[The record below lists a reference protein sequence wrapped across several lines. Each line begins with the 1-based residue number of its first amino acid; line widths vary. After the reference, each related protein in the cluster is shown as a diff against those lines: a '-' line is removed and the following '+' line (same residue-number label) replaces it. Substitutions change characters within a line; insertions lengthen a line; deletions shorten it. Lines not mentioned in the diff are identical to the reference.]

1 MNLKAVLEGLLFLAG
16 SDGLTFEEIKEIL
29 NVDDNTGKELIRKL
43 NEEYKSNERGIKLEL
58 LGGSFKLTT
67 KKEHKPYFE
76 KMLKNEVSSE
86 LSEAALETLAIIAYN
101 PKITRA
107 EIEAIRGVSADACV
121 YKLLEYGLIEEAGKI
136 DLPGK
141 PMSYKTTNDFLRMF
155 GYSSLEELPELPRYK
170 LDENKQ
176 IVIEDLIEE
185 REAPEPHEGEEGVKD
200 EEDNK
205 K

>member
-101 PKITRA
+101 QPITRNQID
-107 EIEAIRGVSADACV
+107 EIRGVSSTHIIR
-121 YKLLEYGLIEEAGKI
+121 KLLIKDLIQDCGRS

-141 PMSYKTTNDFLRMF
+141 PILYSTTPHFLDYF
-155 GYSSLEELPELPRYK
+155 GLSSISELPALDIPNEIEKKEEDLFQTRYK
-170 LDENKQ
+170 EN
-176 IVIEDLIEE
+176 
-185 REAPEPHEGEEGVKD
+185 
-200 EEDNK
+200 
-205 K
+205 

>member
-101 PKITRA
+101 QPITRNQID
-107 EIEAIRGVSADACV
+107 EIRGVSSTHIIR
-121 YKLLEYGLIEEAGKI
+121 KLLIKDLIQDCGRS

-141 PMSYKTTNDFLRMF
+141 PILYSTTPHFLDYF
-155 GYSSLEELPELPRYK
+155 GLSSITELPALDIPNEIEKKEEDLFQTRYK
-170 LDENKQ
+170 EN
-176 IVIEDLIEE
+176 
-185 REAPEPHEGEEGVKD
+185 
-200 EEDNK
+200 
-205 K
+205 

>member
-29 NVDDNTGKELIRKL
+29 DVDDNTGKELIRKL

-101 PKITRA
+101 QPITRNQID
-107 EIEAIRGVSADACV
+107 EIRGVSSAHIIR
-121 YKLLEYGLIEEAGKI
+121 KLLIKDLIQDCGRS

-141 PMSYKTTNDFLRMF
+141 PILYSTTPHFLDYF
-155 GYSSLEELPELPRYK
+155 GLSSISELPALDIPNEIEKKEEDLFQTRYK
-170 LDENKQ
+170 EN
-176 IVIEDLIEE
+176 
-185 REAPEPHEGEEGVKD
+185 
-200 EEDNK
+200 
-205 K
+205 

>member
-76 KMLKNEVSSE
+76 KMLKNEISSE

-101 PKITRA
+101 QPITRNQID
-107 EIEAIRGVSADACV
+107 EIRGVSSTHIIR
-121 YKLLEYGLIEEAGKI
+121 KLLIKDLIQDCGRS

-141 PMSYKTTNDFLRMF
+141 PILYSTTPHFLDYF
-155 GYSSLEELPELPRYK
+155 GLSSITELPALDIPNEIEKKEEDLFQTRYK
-170 LDENKQ
+170 EN
-176 IVIEDLIEE
+176 
-185 REAPEPHEGEEGVKD
+185 
-200 EEDNK
+200 
-205 K
+205 

>member
-101 PKITRA
+101 QPITRNQID
-107 EIEAIRGVSADACV
+107 EIRGVSSAHIIR
-121 YKLLEYGLIEEAGKI
+121 KLLIKDLIQDCGRS

-141 PMSYKTTNDFLRMF
+141 PILYSTTPHFLDYF
-155 GYSSLEELPELPRYK
+155 GLSSISELPALDIPNEIEKKEEDLFQTRYK
-170 LDENKQ
+170 EN
-176 IVIEDLIEE
+176 
-185 REAPEPHEGEEGVKD
+185 
-200 EEDNK
+200 
-205 K
+205 

>member
-76 KMLKNEVSSE
+76 KMLKNEISSE

-101 PKITRA
+101 QPITRNQID
-107 EIEAIRGVSADACV
+107 EIRGVSSAHIIR
-121 YKLLEYGLIEEAGKI
+121 KLLIKDLIQDCGRS

-141 PMSYKTTNDFLRMF
+141 PILYSTTPHFLDYF
-155 GYSSLEELPELPRYK
+155 GLSSITELPALDIPNEIEKKEEDLFQTRYK
-170 LDENKQ
+170 EN
-176 IVIEDLIEE
+176 
-185 REAPEPHEGEEGVKD
+185 
-200 EEDNK
+200 
-205 K
+205 

>member
-67 KKEHKPYFE
+67 KKEHKTYFE

-101 PKITRA
+101 QPITRNQID
-107 EIEAIRGVSADACV
+107 EIRGVSSAHIIR
-121 YKLLEYGLIEEAGKI
+121 KLLIKDLIQDCGRSG
-136 DLPGK
+136 LPGK
-141 PMSYKTTNDFLRMF
+141 PILYSTTPHFLDYF
-155 GYSSLEELPELPRYK
+155 GLSSISELPALDIPNEIEKKEEDLFQTRYK
-170 LDENKQ
+170 EN
-176 IVIEDLIEE
+176 
-185 REAPEPHEGEEGVKD
+185 
-200 EEDNK
+200 
-205 K
+205 

>member
-67 KKEHKPYFE
+67 KKEHKTYFE

-101 PKITRA
+101 QPITRNQID
-107 EIEAIRGVSADACV
+107 EIRGVSSAHIIR
-121 YKLLEYGLIEEAGKI
+121 KLLIKDLIQDCGRS

-141 PMSYKTTNDFLRMF
+141 PILYSTTPHFLDYF
-155 GYSSLEELPELPRYK
+155 GLSSITELPALDIPNEIEKKEEDLFQTRYK
-170 LDENKQ
+170 EN
-176 IVIEDLIEE
+176 
-185 REAPEPHEGEEGVKD
+185 
-200 EEDNK
+200 
-205 K
+205 

>member
-29 NVDDNTGKELIRKL
+29 NVDDNIGKELIRKL

-101 PKITRA
+101 QPITRNQID
-107 EIEAIRGVSADACV
+107 EIRGVSSAHIIR
-121 YKLLEYGLIEEAGKI
+121 KLLIKDLIQDCGRS

-141 PMSYKTTNDFLRMF
+141 PILYSTTPHFLDYF
-155 GYSSLEELPELPRYK
+155 GLSSISELPALDIPNEIEKKEEDLFQTRYK
-170 LDENKQ
+170 EN
-176 IVIEDLIEE
+176 
-185 REAPEPHEGEEGVKD
+185 
-200 EEDNK
+200 
-205 K
+205 